1 MAGEARGDT
10 AQRRGDWGAG
20 RRGWLM
26 MSARFLS
33 RSLRLRA
40 GSLVL
45 ALAAIIVGAA
55 VSATMLNLRADL
67 GSKLSRELRRYGPN
81 LILTPDAAHPGA
93 SAQPVEAAGAIAA
106 TLDEA
111 AVRAV
116 RDPEP
121 SPLLIA
127 AGEVTARERTSAAA
141 SPGVASTRAAGA
153 GAAAAIV
160 GADFAALR
168 RLNPSWQV
176 EGAWPE
182 GAGAC
187 LVGAALALRAG
198 MVPGGETAI
207 GVAGT
212 SERMLLV
219 AGVVSTGEAE
229 DDQIFVPLAL
239 AQEMTGLAGRLS
251 LATYAVD
258 GGTEAVARAAARLEA
273 GVPGSS
279 ARPLRP
285 IAAAQGAILGKL
297 NRMMLLLTAVVLT
310 LSALCLTTT
319 LMGMVVEREP
329 EIGLMRSLG
338 AGDGDVLRIFLG
350 EVTLLGLAGGAAGV
364 LLGAAGAR
372 VIGARLFGAAI
383 EARPAMAPLVFL
395 IALLVCW
402 AAVLLPLRRA
412 LAIQPAA
419 ALRSE

>member
-1 MAGEARGDT
+1 VAGEARGHA
-10 AQRRGDWGAG
+10 AQRRPGGDWGAG

-81 LILTPDAAHPGA
+81 LILTPA
-93 SAQPVEAAGAIAA
+93 AA

-127 AGEVTARERTSAAA
+127 AGEVRAGEGSTPAATLAAA
-141 SPGVASTRAAGA
+141 APVGTTP
-153 GAAAAIV
+153 AAAAIV
-160 GADFAALR
+160 GAEFAALR
-168 RLNPSWQV
+168 RLNPSWRV
-176 EGAWPE
+176 EGSWPADGAARPE
-182 GAGAC
+182 GVGGC
-187 LVGAALALRAG
+187 LVGAALARRAG
-198 MVPGGETAI
+198 
-207 GVAGT
+207 
-212 SERMLLV
+212 LV
-219 AGVVSTGEAE
+219 AGGEATVGLATAGDRTLRVAGIVSTGEAE

-258 GGTEAVARAAARLEA
+258 GGTGAVTRAAARLEA

-297 NRMMLLLTAVVLT
+297 NRMMLLLTVVVLT

-372 VIGARLFGAAI
+372 LIGARLFGAAI
-383 EARPAMAPLVFL
+383 EARPAMAPFVFL

-402 AAVLLPLRRA
+402 TAVLLPLRRA

>member
-1 MAGEARGDT
+1 
-10 AQRRGDWGAG
+10 
-20 RRGWLM
+20 
-26 MSARFLS
+26 
-33 RSLRLRA
+33 

-141 SPGVASTRAAGA
+141 SPGVASTRAA
-153 GAAAAIV
+153 AAIV

-187 LVGAALALRAG
+187 LVGAALARRAG

>member
-1 MAGEARGDT
+1 VAGKARGD
-10 AQRRGDWGAG
+10 AARRRGGWGAG

-33 RSLRLRA
+33 RSLRRRA

-81 LILTPDAAHPGA
+81 LILTPATAQPGA
-93 SAQPVEAAGAIAA
+93 GAT

-127 AGEVTARERTSAAA
+127 AGEVHRGEGSSPAEAPAMTGA
-141 SPGVASTRAAGA
+141 S
-153 GAAAAIV
+153 AAAIV

-168 RLNPSWQV
+168 RLNPSWRI
-176 EGAWPE
+176 EGAWPSD
-182 GAGAC
+182 AAARPDHTDC
-187 LVGAALALRAG
+187 LVGAGLARRAG
-198 MVPGGETAI
+198 LEPGAEAAI
-207 GVAGT
+207 GFAAAG
-212 SERMLLV
+212 ERTLRV

-239 AQEMTGLAGRLS
+239 AQEMTGRVGRLS
-251 LATYAVD
+251 LAAYAVD
-258 GGTEAVARAAARLEA
+258 GGTGAVTRAAARLEA
-273 GVPGSS
+273 AVPGSS

-350 EVTLLGLAGGAAGV
+350 EVTLLGLAGGTAGV

-372 VIGARLFGAAI
+372 LIGTRLFGAAI
-383 EARPAMAPLVFL
+383 EARPAMAPFVFL

>member
-1 MAGEARGDT
+1 MAGEARGD
-10 AQRRGDWGAG
+10 AVRRRGDWGAG

-81 LILTPDAAHPGA
+81 LILTPATAQPGA
-93 SAQPVEAAGAIAA
+93 GAT

-127 AGEVTARERTSAAA
+127 AGEVRRGEGSSPAEAPAMTGA
-141 SPGVASTRAAGA
+141 S
-153 GAAAAIV
+153 AAAIV

-168 RLNPSWQV
+168 RLNPSWRI
-176 EGAWPE
+176 EGAWPSD
-182 GAGAC
+182 AASAADRPDNSDC
-187 LVGAALALRAG
+187 LVGAGLARRAG
-198 MVPGGETAI
+198 LEPGTRAAIVFPTAGERTL
-207 GVAGT
+207 
-212 SERMLLV
+212 RV

-239 AQEMTGLAGRLS
+239 AQEMTGRVGRLS

-258 GGTEAVARAAARLEA
+258 GGTEAVTRAAARLEA
-273 GVPGSS
+273 AVPGSS

-350 EVTLLGLAGGAAGV
+350 EVTLLGLAGGTAGV

-372 VIGARLFGAAI
+372 LIGTRLFGAAI
-383 EARPAMAPLVFL
+383 EARPAMAPVVFL